1 MYPPSG
7 VYSDTYD
14 KDMVI
19 MRTRLQW
26 VLLLAF
32 LVFVVTIPHW
42 LAEEWTR
49 FILVIFIYIIAV
61 QGLSILTGYAGQVNI
76 GQSAFMMVGA
86 FTSGLLTS
94 LAGWNFWLA
103 FPVAGIAA
111 AMVGL
116 VFGLPTARVKE
127 LYLAL
132 TTLAAQFVILW
143 VGFYQMPKR
152 MGATGFSAPAP
163 AIGGFVFDTYVE
175 YYYFALF
182 FCILFVFIA
191 KSIVRSG
198 LGRAFVA
205 IRDNDI
211 AAQAIGINI
220 FYYKLVA
227 FAICTFFAGIAGALY
242 THYLLWVHAEQFTLL
257 DSVWFIGMVIVGG
270 MGSTI
275 GAIFG
280 VIFLQV
286 LRQMMLIFGA
296 MLEGTGILIMG
307 GGSGIL
313 QIAFGLAILLFL
325 IFEPRG
331 LAHRWNIFKASYRLW
346 PFAQQ

>member
-7 VYSDTYD
+7 VYSDAYD

-19 MRTRLQW
+19 IRTKLQW
-26 VLLLAF
+26 VLLLGF
-32 LVFVVTIPHW
+32 IVLLCTIPLW
-42 LAEEWTR
+42 LSEEWTR
-49 FILVIFIYIIAV
+49 FIIMVFITIIAV
-61 QGLSILTGYAGQVNI
+61 QGLSILTGYCGQINI

-86 FTSGLLTS
+86 FTSGLLTY
-94 LAGWNFWLA
+94 LADWNFWLA
-103 FPVAGIAA
+103 LPCAGILAA
-111 AMVGL
+111 LVGVL
-116 VFGLPTARVKE
+116 FGLPTARVKE

-132 TTLAAQFVILW
+132 TTLAAQFILLW
-143 VGFYQMPKR
+143 IAFYQTPKR
-152 MGATGFSAPAP
+152 MGATGFMAPPP
-163 AIGGFVFDTYVE
+163 AIGGFVFDTPEKYF
-175 YYYFALF
+175 YFALF
-182 FCILFVFIA
+182 FCILFIFIA

-211 AAQAIGINI
+211 AAEAIGINI

-227 FAICTFFAGIAGALY
+227 FAICTFFAGIAGALM
-242 THYLLWVHAEQFTLL
+242 THYLQWVHAESFTLIE
-257 DSVWFIGMVIVGG
+257 SVWLIGMVIVGG

-280 VIFLQV
+280 VVFLMLLKQF
-286 LRQMMLIFGA
+286 MLIFGA

-313 QIAFGLAILLFL
+313 QIAFGLVIVLFL
-325 IFEPRG
+325 IYEPRG
-331 LAHRWNIFKASYRLW
+331 LAHRWNIFKGQYRLW
-346 PFAQQ
+346 PFAY